1 LSAIGRARETLGRPL
16 LLAHRG
22 AHDETIRENSLE
34 ALVAGA
40 AKCDGV
46 EFDVRFSADGTAVI
60 VHDATLN
67 RIFNLPRQVRELTS
81 RELMEIGVP
90 TLASALAAM
99 PALTLIDLELKE
111 APTDDLFT
119 TLHAARGP
127 GAQGVVIS
135 SFDPGILYAVE
146 KRMPGWARWL
156 NAETLE
162 AADRAAELS
171 CGGVSVSIDLLSD
184 EHIDRW
190 VSRGLEVAG
199 WTVRDRTGADV
210 ARDARLVALCV
221 EGDGIRAAEALAR

>member
-1 LSAIGRARETLGRPL
+1 MSAIGRARETLGRPL

-40 AKCDGV
+40 AQCDGV

-184 EHIDRW
+184 EHTDRW

-199 WTVRDRTGADV
+199 WTVRDRTDAEV

-221 EGDGIRAAEALAR
+221 EGDGIRAAEALTR

>member
-40 AKCDGV
+40 VQCDGV

-184 EHIDRW
+184 EHTDRW

-199 WTVRDRTGADV
+199 WTVRDRTDAEV

-221 EGDGIRAAEALAR
+221 EGDGIRAAEALTR

>member
-40 AKCDGV
+40 VQCDGV

-199 WTVRDRTGADV
+199 WTVRDRTDAEV

-221 EGDGIRAAEALAR
+221 EGDGIRAAEALTR